1 MGIVNFKKIM
11 IATDGSA
18 CSELA
23 ADKGIAFAR
32 LSGGTVYA
40 VHVLSK
46 AYLSAMDGSAYSA
59 VGTNPYWESVQEAFQ
74 KHGQQAL
81 NYVKDLGKIKEVNV
95 ESVMLEGNPADEL
108 IRYAEEN
115 KMDIVIM
122 GTLGKSGIDR
132 FILGSVT
139 ENILR
144 HSKVPVMV
152 VKEKYKPWAECK

>member
-1 MGIVNFKKIM
+1 MRIVDYKKIM
-11 IATDGSA
+11 IATDGSD
-18 CSELA
+18 CSRLA
-23 ADKGIAFAR
+23 TDKGIELAR

-59 VGTNPYWESVQEAFQ
+59 VGTNPYCESIEEAFQ
-74 KHGQQAL
+74 KHGHQAL
-81 NYVKDLGKIKEVNV
+81 DYVKDLGNIKGVNV

-122 GTLGKSGIDR
+122 STLGKSGIDR

-152 VKEKYKPWAECK
+152 MKEKYKPWAECK

>member
-59 VGTNPYWESVQEAFQ
+59 VGTNPYWESIKEAFQ

-81 NYVKDLGKIKEVNV
+81 DYVKDLGKVKGVNV

-108 IRYAEEN
+108 IIYAEEN

-139 ENILR
+139 ENLLR

>member
-1 MGIVNFKKIM
+1 MEAVNFKKIM
-11 IATDGSA
+11 IATDGSVP
-18 CSELA
+18 SELA

-46 AYLSAMDGSAYSA
+46 AYLSAMDGSAYPSF
-59 VGTNPYWESVQEAFQ
+59 GMNPDWESIKEAFQ
-74 KHGQQAL
+74 RHGQQAL
-81 NYVKDLGKIKEVNV
+81 DYVKDLGKIKGVNV
-95 ESVMLEGNPADEL
+95 ESIMLEGNPADEL
-108 IRYAEEN
+108 TRYAEEN

-132 FILGSVT
+132 FLLGSVT

>member
-23 ADKGIAFAR
+23 ADKGIAFAK

-40 VHVLSK
+40 VHVLSN
-46 AYLSAMDGSAYSA
+46 AYLSAMDGSAYSS
-59 VGTNPYWESVQEAFQ
+59 VGMNPYWESIQEAFQ
-74 KHGQQAL
+74 KHGHQAV
-81 NYVKDLGKIKEVNV
+81 NYVKDLGKTKGVNV
-95 ESVMLEGNPADEL
+95 ESILLEGNPSDEL

-115 KMDIVIM
+115 KMDLVIM

-132 FILGSVT
+132 FLMGSVT
-139 ENILR
+139 ENIIHHL
-144 HSKVPVMV
+144 KVPVMV
-152 VKEKYKPWAECK
+152 VKEKYKPWAEYK